1 MASNNGS
8 AEIVDMEDARAR
20 RQAAE
25 LPGANYENAGAH
37 LKAVRE
43 ASGLSLMETASRTH
57 IKEAHLEAIEA
68 LDVSGLP
75 PRPYAVGFV
84 KTYAEFLGL
93 DGGQVVARFKD
104 EAGYSAPQPISVEKF
119 EEQEAKAEEQQG
131 ELSLMAVA
139 AIMAFII
146 WCAWQ
151 ITRPHEVTP
160 LGANVATATAGSQTA
175 TGESDVISIIAP
187 DLETET
193 GTVVEAR
200 SLERIDPVFPRR
212 CASGASSVETV
223 IVSFNITA
231 DGRVAS
237 ERVAQTTN
245 ACLNDAALNAIRRWR
260 FEPKTVDGAPRP
272 SYDRQYSFAFQRPR

>member
-20 RQAAE
+20 RQAAD

-37 LKAVRE
+37 MKAVRD
-43 ASGLSLMETASRTH
+43 ASGLTIMEAAARTH

-68 LDVSGLP
+68 LNADGLP

-93 DGGQVVARFKD
+93 DGAQVVARFKD

-119 EEQEAKAEEQQG
+119 EEQEAKAEDQQG
-131 ELSLMAVA
+131 ELSLIAVA
-139 AIMAFII
+139 LIMAFII

-160 LGANVATATAGSQTA
+160 LGAGAPVTIVQENAEDQGR
-175 TGESDVISIIAP
+175 VISVIAP
-187 DLETET
+187 DLEAET
-193 GTVVEAR
+193 GTVIEAR
-200 SLERIDPVFPRR
+200 SLERIEPVFPRR
-212 CASGASSVETV
+212 CAGGASTVETV
-223 IVSFNITA
+223 VVSFNVTA
-231 DGRVAS
+231 EGRVAG

-260 FEPKTVDGAPRP
+260 FEPKTVNGAARP
-272 SYDRQYSFAFQRPR
+272 SYDQQYSFSFQRPR